1 MSEISPE
8 EQSKTNEINY
18 NKKNDKMM
26 IPLQKNEKEG
36 KNLDKNISFYIENS
50 CGLVNEF
57 TKTKEY
63 TKMEHVKNDKKE
75 DKNISFSK
83 KDEIESRI
91 KDTQL
96 SHYYDLK
103 DWLKGGSGYVFTA
116 KFSKINTQNLA
127 VLKFIL
133 FDKKKEK
140 RFKTKNQKEADKIEE
155 YIEDHSEITIHH
167 KLKHKNITDIYG
179 YFPIKG
185 GSCIAME
192 NCKHGDLENFKKK
205 IIKKSYFSETL
216 SCYLSFQILEAIL
229 YLHKNKIIHM
239 DIKPQN
245 ILVDEYLNVKLS
257 DFSISLDY
265 KNFTKNIPLSRQGT
279 FYFISPEAIDNK
291 EIKVEEASK
300 IDIFSFGI
308 TLYYMVF
315 CNFPYDIAKV
325 KDKDYEQLKKN
336 IEENEL
342 KFPEK
347 PSHSKK
353 FENFIKKC
361 LEKDIKK
368 RYNIYEA
375 LRDPW
380 VQAHIYII
388 EEKERFCNAL
398 KFLMSIITENIW
410 DFNQVVKMNIK

>member
-1 MSEISPE
+1 LSTKYLKN
-8 EQSKTNEINY
+8 QSITKENDSNE
-18 NKKNDKMM
+18 KPDKMM
-26 IPLQKNEKEG
+26 EQKEKNEKED
-36 KNLDKNISFYIENS
+36 KNLDKSKSFYNDNTI
-50 CGLVNEF
+50 NEI
-57 TKTKEY
+57 T
-63 TKMEHVKNDKKE
+63 
-75 DKNISFSK
+75 
-83 KDEIESRI
+83 SRI
-91 KDTQL
+91 EGTDL
-96 SHYYDLK
+96 SKYYKITNK
-103 DWLKGGSGYVFTA
+103 DWSKTGGSGYVFRAEFT
-116 KFSKINTQNLA
+116 KIQTQNLA

-133 FDKKKEK
+133 FDNKKEK
-140 RFKTKNQKEADKIEE
+140 RFKTENKKEADKKEE

-167 KLKHKNITDIYG
+167 KLKHKNITDVYG

-192 NCKHGDLENFKKK
+192 HCKHGDLENFKRT

-245 ILVDEYLNVKLS
+245 ILIDEYLNVKLS

-265 KNFTKNIPLSRQGT
+265 KNSTKNIPLSTQGT

-300 IDIFSFGI
+300 IDVFSFGI
-308 TLYYMVF
+308 KLYYMAF
-315 CNFPYDIAKV
+315 CSFPYDIAKV

-336 IEENEL
+336 IEEKEL

-347 PSHSKK
+347 PTHSKK
-353 FENFIKKC
+353 FENFLKKC
-361 LEKDIKK
+361 LEKDIKN

-398 KFLMSIITENIW
+398 KFLMSAITENIL
-410 DFNQVVKMNIK
+410 DFNQYVKDED

>member
-1 MSEISPE
+1 MSTIYLE
-8 EQSKTNEINY
+8 EQSKTNDNDS
-18 NKKNDKMM
+18 NKKPDKM
-26 IPLQKNEKEG
+26 IRQSEKNEKEG
-36 KNLDKNISFYIENS
+36 KNLVKNALFHKEKIGGLDNESKETKENS
-50 CGLVNEF
+50 NLNKNE
-57 TKTKEY
+57 
-63 TKMEHVKNDKKE
+63 NSKE
-75 DKNISFSK
+75 D
-83 KDEIESRI
+83 EINSLI
-91 KDTQL
+91 KGTTL
-96 SHYYDLK
+96 EEYYKLGE
-103 DWLKGGSGYVFTA
+103 WLKTGGSGYVFRAT
-116 KFSKINTQNLA
+116 FRKIPTQNSA

-133 FDKKKEK
+133 FDNKKEK
-140 RFKTKNQKEADKIEE
+140 RSKTENQKEADKKEE
-155 YIEDHSEITIHH
+155 YIEDHSEIAIHH

-192 NCKHGDLENFKKK
+192 YCKHGDLENFKKK

-229 YLHKNKIIHM
+229 YLHQNKIIHM

-245 ILVDEYLNVKLS
+245 ILIDEYLNVKLS
-257 DFSISLDY
+257 DFSIGLDY
-265 KNFTKNIPLSRQGT
+265 KNCTKNIPISRQGT
-279 FYFISPEAIDNK
+279 FYFISPEVIDNK

-308 TLYYMVF
+308 TLYFMAF

-325 KDKDYEQLKKN
+325 KDKDYAQLKKN

-353 FENFIKKC
+353 FENFLKKC
-361 LEKDIKK
+361 LEKDIEK

-380 VQAHIYII
+380 IQAHIYII

-398 KFLMSIITENIW
+398 KFLMSVITENVW
-410 DFNQVVKMNIK
+410 DFNQFVKDED